1 MNPVPKTRLPMFPA
15 LTQQQQNNHQQHQH
29 QQQQDVL
36 LYEQESATFADW
48 GGDRLAFS
56 LHYPSRKIDLNH
68 EGETSSLNL
77 IRSRSIPINGSNNNS
92 KHGGAAGMKRTPSEL
107 KLRED
112 EEVADLR
119 DYLMFCRIVDGIT
132 RKQQETRDLRFRKVN
147 DMCLAHI
154 IGTRNASEDDLL
166 KATANDYS
174 KLGFAG
180 PTNSLQS
187 MVEHA
192 FYGYAGGGIISNN
205 HVEMESHDEEVF
217 SMDL

>member
-1 MNPVPKTRLPMFPA
+1 
-15 LTQQQQNNHQQHQH
+15 
-29 QQQQDVL
+29 
-36 LYEQESATFADW
+36 
-48 GGDRLAFS
+48 
-56 LHYPSRKIDLNH
+56 
-68 EGETSSLNL
+68 
-77 IRSRSIPINGSNNNS
+77 
-92 KHGGAAGMKRTPSEL
+92 MKRTPSEL